1 MATKAVTSLISSQI
15 DRQLPLIRTKIRDEG
30 KKKMHEL
37 REKLPSVNDLK
48 DQFSS
53 SACSLEAQEKME
65 KKFNDTKKIVEKIIL
80 AAEKGKEKLEKL
92 LEKLR
97 KILDSVIPK
106 IQSILDFL
114 KPIVIA
120 LRILIRVI
128 PIILRA
134 IPTAVPGIT
143 GGMIIAVDDKRKAA
157 ASKVGEWAN
166 LIIVMSDHAIP
177 AYRAKTNKLI
187 TPSTKSLNIIN
198 KKVPT
203 IVIVSGKDGVKG
215 TFTHDSAISAFDRTY
230 LEIDNDYLTSPAEC
244 VEFGARVF
252 EANLRNQYEY
262 TIETFEGAY
271 LNENDVIKIESED
284 EEFAGNY
291 RIIGKDI
298 NFSPSGFS
306 LGLTINRKP
315 PTLAEYISSKNN

>member
-30 KKKMHEL
+30 KKKIHEL

-166 LIIVMSDHAIP
+166 LIIVMSDQAIP

-187 TPSTKSLNIIN
+187 TPITKSLNIIN
-198 KKVPT
+198 NFIESIKARLAVLDLLYLQYLQHCN
-203 IVIVSGKDGVKG
+203 VGNQ
-215 TFTHDSAISAFDRTY
+215 SAIDSGDGSINTDLFNTAGLNGDGSTIEPDLTNITNY
-230 LEIDNDYLTSPAEC
+230 LQSLYGDLLNDITDFQIIERIEST
-244 VEFGARVF
+244 EFGFKTSYKVINY
-252 EANLRNQYEY
+252 NLNQ
-262 TIETFEGAY
+262 
-271 LNENDVIKIESED
+271 NS
-284 EEFAGNY
+284 
-291 RIIGKDI
+291 
-298 NFSPSGFS
+298 
-306 LGLTINRKP
+306 
-315 PTLAEYISSKNN
+315 